1 MVALAG
7 VSVLAAC
14 STQPTDS
21 NAPAPLSPGES
32 RMVTYCNGETAK
44 ITAPPSSGAP
54 SPAVIYLHGGSWIGG
69 DHDTGGFIIHQI
81 GPALNAK
88 GFVVASVNYRL
99 GPEEPWPAQ
108 IVDAKCA
115 VRYLRAHA
123 RVFDID
129 PAEIGIWGHSAGG
142 HLASLVGT
150 AGPGAG
156 WDKGAYLDEPSRV
169 EAVADLAGPANL
181 VTLGEEGVPG
191 LVKSNFTSLL
201 GPISEGDLPAAL
213 AAASPVTYVSPGDPP
228 FLIVHADDDGIVP
241 LAQSQELADALKAA
255 DVPVTLV
262 VVHGGGHSL
271 EVPGGEPD
279 PKQIEELVVNFFVQH
294 LQKS

>member
-1 MVALAG
+1 MV
-7 VSVLAAC
+7 
-14 STQPTDS
+14 
-21 NAPAPLSPGES
+21 E
-32 RMVTYCNGETAK
+32 YCNGQTAK
-44 ITAPPSSGAP
+44 ITAPPSGDRR

-69 DHDTGGFIIHQI
+69 DHDTGGFIIHEI

-115 VRYLRAHA
+115 VRYLRANA
-123 RVFDID
+123 KVFDID
-129 PAEIGIWGHSAGG
+129 PAEIGIWGHSAGA

-156 WDKGAYLDEPSRV
+156 WDTGAYLKESSRV

-181 VTLGEEGVPG
+181 VTLEEEGVPG

-201 GPISEGDLPAAL
+201 GPISESDLPAAL
-213 AAASPVTYVSPGDPP
+213 AAASPITYVSPGDPP
-228 FLIVHADDDGIVP
+228 FLIIHADDDGIVP
-241 LAQSQELADALKAA
+241 IAESEELATELKAA
-255 DVPVTLV
+255 NVPVTSV